1 MDFSA
6 HSHHDRHNMMKG
18 STIVSAGKH
27 CVWGGGEG
35 EVSDICGCSMTF
47 DLCTHPNPLQLCTI
61 LKAGVMG
68 TEDKPDDEQLH
79 VLPLYRPM
87 HAPLES
93 IPGLEVRDQSQAT
106 HFEIHGNSPEDQ
118 QTVSGEDL
126 QRVSALAHETGFQLP
141 AAAKLMLT
149 SSNSSTNGDARSGA
163 GDGMLLGSSKSVGG
177 LVAPKE
183 EPPDKSSATAMRTP
197 PKYSNGF
204 RPSDQMGG
212 SNLLRNSSTDSG
224 IDVSTP
230 DPGTPSASS
239 ATQQWDPSQTP
250 LSTSMRASPSSTE
263 VEQESPP
270 KKLKLI
276 QPVPGG
282 VAIALSHGCLL
293 VEAAKMELHATT
305 PLKWPNRHS
314 PTRIS
319 LVFYQHKNL
328 HRRQHG
334 YYEEVQ
340 KMAERKEERRKLHAI
355 LADMV
360 EGAEE
365 EEGEDAIGYMGDPV
379 LNEEFFKA
387 MRLSAR
393 NGNFFDSLDSDDD
406 EDCEY
411 DPMDIPFLLSDN
423 PEEGVLRGRVPNA
436 VELGENTQ
444 EFVLEVPIEKSDR
457 STHRPKPHNT
467 GSFSCPVLNTSTVC
481 NPTLTTSFCHPKDL
495 VSGHYSEWKK

>member
-1 MDFSA
+1 MA
-6 HSHHDRHNMMKG
+6 
-18 STIVSAGKH
+18 
-27 CVWGGGEG
+27 C
-35 EVSDICGCSMTF
+35 
-47 DLCTHPNPLQLCTI
+47 DLCTRPNPLQLCTI

-87 HAPLES
+87 HAPSES
-93 IPGLEVRDQSQAT
+93 IPGLEMRNQSQAT
-106 HFEIHGNSPEDQ
+106 HFEIHGNAPDDQ
-118 QTVSGEDL
+118 QTVSGEDF
-126 QRVSALAHETGFQLP
+126 QRVASLARENGFQLP
-141 AAAKLMLT
+141 AAARQIVT
-149 SSNSSTNGDARSGA
+149 SNLSTNGDTRSGA
-163 GDGMLLGSSKSVGG
+163 GDSLLPGNRSVGG

-183 EPPDKSSATAMRTP
+183 EPQDSGSAAVVRTP
-197 PKYSNGF
+197 PRYSNGF
-204 RPSDQMGG
+204 KPSDQVGG
-212 SNLLRNSSTDSG
+212 NNLLRNTSTDSG

-230 DPGTPSASS
+230 DPSTPVANGT
-239 ATQQWDPSQTP
+239 THQWDPSQTP
-250 LSTSMRASPSSTE
+250 LSTRMRASPSSNE

-305 PLKWPNRHS
+305 PLKWPNRHN

-340 KMAERKEERRKLHAI
+340 KMAERKEERRKLHAL

-360 EGAEE
+360 DGVEE
-365 EEGEDAIGYMGDPV
+365 EEGEEPIGYMGDPM

-387 MRLSAR
+387 MRLSVM
-393 NGNFFDSLDSDDD
+393 NSNFLDSLDSDDECD
-406 EDCEY
+406 Y
-411 DPMDIPFLLSDN
+411 DPMDIPYLLSDN

-436 VELGENTQ
+436 EELGENTQ
-444 EFVLEVPIEKSDR
+444 EFILEVPIEKSDR
-457 STHRPKPHNT
+457 AIHRPKSHHT
-467 GSFSCPVLNTSTVC
+467 GGYSYSCPVLSTSTVC
-481 NPTLTTSFCHPKDL
+481 SPTLTTSFCHPKDV
-495 VSGHYSEWKK
+495 VSGHYTEWKK

>member
-1 MDFSA
+1 
-6 HSHHDRHNMMKG
+6 
-18 STIVSAGKH
+18 
-27 CVWGGGEG
+27 
-35 EVSDICGCSMTF
+35 
-47 DLCTHPNPLQLCTI
+47 
-61 LKAGVMG
+61 MG

-87 HAPLES
+87 HAPSES
-93 IPGLEVRDQSQAT
+93 IPGLEVRDQSRAT
-106 HFEIHGNSPEDQ
+106 HFEIHSNSPEDQ
-118 QTVSGEDL
+118 QTVSGEDF
-126 QRVSALAHETGFQLP
+126 QRVAALAQENGFQLP
-141 AAAKLMLT
+141 AAARQLLT

-163 GDGMLLGSSKSVGG
+163 DDSVLLGNRSVGG

-183 EPPDKSSATAMRTP
+183 EPQDMGSAAVMRTP
-197 PKYSNGF
+197 PRYSNGF
-204 RPSDQMGG
+204 KPSVQVGG
-212 SNLLRNSSTDSG
+212 NNLLRNTSTDSG

-230 DPGTPSASS
+230 DPSTPLANS
-239 ATQQWDPSQTP
+239 TGHQWGPSQTP
-250 LSTSMRASPSSTE
+250 LNTSMRASPSSTE

-305 PLKWPNRHS
+305 PLKWPNRHT

-319 LVFYQHKNL
+319 MVFYQHKNL

-340 KMAERKEERRKLHAI
+340 KMAERKEERRKLHAL

-360 EGAEE
+360 DGVEE
-365 EEGEDAIGYMGDPV
+365 EEGEEATGYMGDPV

-387 MRLSAR
+387 MRLSVR
-393 NGNFFDSLDSDDD
+393 NSEFLDSLDSDDECD
-406 EDCEY
+406 Y
-411 DPMDIPFLLSDN
+411 DPMDIPYLLSDN

-436 VELGENTQ
+436 EELGENMQ
-444 EFVLEVPIEKSDR
+444 EFILEVPIEKSDR
-457 STHRPKPHNT
+457 TIHRPKPHHT
-467 GSFSCPVLNTSTVC
+467 GGWSCPVINTSTVC
-481 NPTLTTSFCHPKDL
+481 SPTLTTSFCRPKDV
-495 VSGHYSEWKK
+495 VSGHYTEWKK